1 MKDNLHYF
9 KVGFRQ
15 EGKEKTEDL
24 LLAVRYPVICSK
36 WIDAFRTAC
45 RYVENQAFA
54 KETPVN
60 EQVIEMLDDSKGEAT
75 LYRRKGQ
82 NLTPSP
88 KKTISILNLPLESD
102 KKQTKPFRG
111 GKQDSASLATQE
123 DMLRE
128 S

>member
-45 RYVENQAFA
+45 RYVENLTFA

-60 EQVIEMLDDSKGEAT
+60 EQVI
-75 LYRRKGQ
+75 
-82 NLTPSP
+82 
-88 KKTISILNLPLESD
+88 
-102 KKQTKPFRG
+102 
-111 GKQDSASLATQE
+111 
-123 DMLRE
+123 
-128 S
+128 